1 MKQVYLL
8 FMFWLLVNYRLNIP
22 GCHDVSVPVEPTNE
36 QIVSQL
42 KEKIVDGTYNI
53 GQLIVPRSYE
63 NNVLINDKLVK
74 EITTTEGR
82 NMDLLD
88 TRKNMLKKQE
98 KYMKLRTDDE
108 LSLSTKDNIFQEW
121 ASTWWF

>member
-1 MKQVYLL
+1 M
-8 FMFWLLVNYRLNIP
+8 NIP

-74 EITTTEGR
+74 ETTTTEGR

-108 LSLSTKDNIFQEW
+108 LSLSTKDNIFQE
-121 ASTWWF
+121 

>member
-8 FMFWLLVNYRLNIP
+8 LMFWLLVNYRLNIP

-74 EITTTEGR
+74 KTTTTEGR

>member
-8 FMFWLLVNYRLNIP
+8 LMFWLLVNYRLNIP

-108 LSLSTKDNIFQEW
+108 FSLSTKDNIFQEW